1 MITHPDV
8 GNDRI
13 HEIHKGKF
21 GNLQIKSYLCRKIK
35 DFDQTESR

>member
-1 MITHPDV
+1 MTTHPYV

-13 HEIHKGKF
+13 REIHQGKF

-35 DFDQTESR
+35 DSSQTKSR

>member
-1 MITHPDV
+1 MTIHPDV

-13 HEIHKGKF
+13 REINKGKF

-35 DFDQTESR
+35 DFDQTEIR